1 MKKTGKERTIVKF
14 VPERG
19 WVANKHRE
27 NPSAKNC
34 ALEEKKVYK
43 AKSAKKEKNIK
54 IIYAS

>member
-34 ALEEKKVYK
+34 ALEEKKYTKLK
-43 AKSAKKEKNIK
+43 AQKKKK
-54 IIYAS
+54 I